1 MKTDIIFLTGDY
13 PSIAG
18 DDDPNGI
25 YFYDVARC
33 LCEEAGKRIQ
43 VAAFRIGGKEY
54 FEEKNGLSVT
64 RFDLPR
70 DGGSADGRLT
80 SDVELM
86 YSHRMYA
93 KAVSALALHA
103 VRMAEAFGKDTPVWC
118 HGIETSGAAI
128 ELRKRG
134 FPVVSVAHYLIAQEL
149 MNRLE
154 AYDDPKRA
162 GYFARTVSYY
172 AGALIPRRHR
182 PGLLRFLSHTAPVLS
197 LLPLPDALELLGKLV
212 SEAQLI
218 RASNLVTAVSPG
230 LAESIAELHPASRNK
245 LRVSV
250 AGAPAPSVG
259 SHWPF
264 PVRDDRLRLLMVGR
278 PVPNKGWDYVAR
290 ALKNLELVRPAEA
303 GRIEITLIGNAEKS
317 GGAYGRLID
326 ETFKSLKSV
335 SYFSMEWLPNKR
347 VLEIMSAADAL
358 ILPSVFETFGLVIL
372 EAMAN
377 GCMILASD
385 ADGPRSVVK
394 TPWGIIANFQDPESR
409 AREIERG
416 ILKLLSLS
424 REEINALGEE
434 ARAASRQYTWKKCAD
449 AHAAVLEEAR
459 LFVSGVG

>member
-13 PSIAG
+13 PGISG
-18 DDDPNGI
+18 DNDPNGI
-25 YFYDVARC
+25 YFYDVARY

-43 VAAFRIGGKEY
+43 VAAFRIGGKEC
-54 FEEKNGLSVT
+54 FEEKNGLSVR

-70 DGGSADGRLT
+70 DGGSPDGPFA

-86 YSHRMYA
+86 YSHRMYD
-93 KAVSALALHA
+93 KAVSALASHA
-103 VRMAEAFGKDTPVWC
+103 VRIAESCGKNTPVWC

-128 ELRKRG
+128 ELRRRG

-149 MNRLE
+149 MYRLE
-154 AYDDPKRA
+154 AADDPQRA
-162 GYFARTVSYY
+162 GYFARTISYR

-182 PGLLRFLSHTAPVLS
+182 PGLLRFLSHAAPVIS
-197 LLPLPDALELLGKLV
+197 RLPLPDMLELLRKLV

-218 RASNLVTAVSPG
+218 KASHLVTSVSPG
-230 LAESIAELHPASRNK
+230 FAESIARFHPASRNK

-250 AGAPAPSVG
+250 AGAQAPSEG

-278 PVPNKGWDYVAR
+278 PVPNKGWYYVAE
-290 ALKNLELVRPAEA
+290 ALKNIESSRPAEA
-303 GRIEITLIGNAEKS
+303 GRLEITLIGNVDTL
-317 GGAYGRLID
+317 GGAYGRRIN

-347 VLEIMSAADAL
+347 VLEIMSAADAF
-358 ILPSVFETFGLVIL
+358 IMPSVFEAFGLVTL

-377 GCMILASD
+377 GCMVLASD
-385 ADGPRSVVK
+385 ADGPRSIVK
-394 TPWGIIANFQDPESR
+394 APWGMIMDFQDPENR

-424 REEINALGEE
+424 RDEIHTFSEQ
-434 ARAASRQYTWKKCAD
+434 ARAASLQYTWKKCAE

-459 LFVSGVG
+459 LLVSGVG